1 MTDETESGDS
11 RSRPDREEYGDRQPE
26 GYDNHLPGRSRLRKA
41 LRPRATRTQVL
52 IGILFVSLGF
62 GMAVQVRAHQGEDT
76 FETARLDELVG
87 VLDSLSE
94 RSERLRA
101 ELRDLRQTKRQVESG
116 SLERQAL
123 VQAARDRADTLGLL
137 AGTLPAVGEGIVL
150 TIADPGG
157 NVDAAM
163 LLETLQELR
172 DAGAEVVQ
180 IGDVRVVA
188 STHFVDPPDGQGVVV
203 DGRTLRPPYRF
214 LAIGDASTMST
225 ALGMPGGVLESLRGM
240 GAEGGVVEKDR
251 VEITALRE
259 PPEGEY
265 ARPADGENEGP

>member
-1 MTDETESGDS
+1 MSEDKGSGDS
-11 RSRPDREEYGDRQPE
+11 LEDPSGRDDGP
-26 GYDNHLPGRSRLRKA
+26 LPGRSRLWAA
-41 LRPRATRTQVL
+41 LRPRATRTQAL
-52 IGILFVSLGF
+52 IGFLFVLLGF
-62 GMAVQVRAHQGEDT
+62 AMVVQVRAHQGEDK
-76 FETARLDELVG
+76 FEAARLDDLVG

-94 RSERLRA
+94 RSARLRA

-116 SLERQAL
+116 YRERQAL

-137 AGTLPAVGEGIVL
+137 AGTLPATGEGIEL

-157 NVDAAM
+157 KVDAAM
-163 LLETLQELR
+163 LLDTLQELR

-188 STHFVDPPDGQGVVV
+188 STHFVNPPDGKGVVV
-203 DGRTLRPPYRF
+203 DGRMLRPPYRF

-225 ALGMPGGVLESLRGM
+225 ALGIPGGILQSLRGV
-240 GAEGGVVEKDR
+240 GARGGVVEKDK

-259 PPEGEY
+259 PLEAQY
-265 ARPADGENEGP
+265 ARPADGESGAS